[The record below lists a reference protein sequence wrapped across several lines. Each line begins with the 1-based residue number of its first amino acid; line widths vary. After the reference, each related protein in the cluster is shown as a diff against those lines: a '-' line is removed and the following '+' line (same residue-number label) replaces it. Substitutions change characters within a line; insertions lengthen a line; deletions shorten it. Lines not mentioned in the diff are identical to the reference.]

1 MSNSAYNLLKIL
13 KDETPKE
20 DKLSTADLATGT
32 AVAGGKGLLAKKML
46 DKSLEQILGAKRF
59 YHGTSDEAAKSILR
73 EGLDPNKG
81 GNPKGTA
88 SIHGR
93 KSYIIDST
101 GKVHIAT
108 NTLGKFIAK
117 MHAAIAQNASLF
129 SRDKGKGKVIKGY
142 MPFMDFVKNFEKDPD
157 HMPFHAFR
165 STSKVDPSTFVGSGV
180 FDRYKTLFGNS
191 AIKDGPA
198 GLLKYLISHP
208 LRATKGLAFLT
219 GGGLLADSAL
229 DNIKELVD
237 KAKKSASAMGA
248 GSFMPP
254 EPLPNSVKA
263 KQMEQQELAAQ
274 QGEQNAGAGNEQLMQ
289 MQKAQ
294 EDAVNQLQQTQQ
306 QLAQAQ
312 AELQNSQAQAQQQ
325 QQATQMQAQQEI
337 QKAQMDAQYELQ
349 SEKIKNQQKLLSVQ
363 EKYMRSAGKAKPDQ
377 NHILSSQLKRVVRKV
392 NGLKVASAPATPLN
406 PLGGQRDS
414 VTQKRDSDIFA
425 NEKKFQGLPHSSVL
439 PSQRTQEQ
447 WNEISNWKKNR
458 IQTDPRMQQ
467 AKSQVMAAPSK
478 TPGLAEGF
486 GTSLKDYL
494 DNPWKETET
503 FKDNAFGQY
512 DESSPGFFANVRN
525 NFKNNPLGTAG
536 RAATNF
542 FTGYVPNLV
551 GGGVEA
557 AKGVY
562 HGDPTRA
569 LKGVGTAGLGLLE
582 GATTYGTMGTGGALT
597 KMLQAP
603 GRALASGASR
613 VLPAAVAKPF
623 QWGVTKGVANIA
635 TQVPAQMGL
644 YAGAD
649 KLGLGDPNMYNE
661 NNDDVQTE
669 DYQDMNDG
677 YSGGGQ
683 APGGV
688 PFPGGFSA
696 PQPQQRWDAGLS
708 PSERF
713 SVLNKAANI
722 LNRGKGFPV
731 KSSAESD
738 TNQLYK
744 PPVNKEPEYPDIR
757 TFMKNPPPPGEYISS
772 PIPIWQAGFKQQDFN
787 IPKVRNQG
795 YGPLGD
801 FIKQLIFQVGMPM
814 LGMRNPL
821 QPDFSRLYGSL
832 ANNEAYKLK
841 VPQTFNYY

>member
-1 MSNSAYNLLKIL
+1 MRNSAYHFLKQL
-13 KDETPKE
+13 
-20 DKLSTADLATGT
+20 
-32 AVAGGKGLLAKKML
+32 
-46 DKSLEQILGAKRF
+46 
-59 YHGTSDEAAKSILR
+59 
-73 EGLDPNKG
+73 
-81 GNPKGTA
+81 
-88 SIHGR
+88 
-93 KSYIIDST
+93 
-101 GKVHIAT
+101 
-108 NTLGKFIAK
+108 
-117 MHAAIAQNASLF
+117 
-129 SRDKGKGKVIKGY
+129 
-142 MPFMDFVKNFEKDPD
+142 
-157 HMPFHAFR
+157 
-165 STSKVDPSTFVGSGV
+165 
-180 FDRYKTLFGNS
+180 
-191 AIKDGPA
+191 
-198 GLLKYLISHP
+198 
-208 LRATKGLAFLT
+208 
-219 GGGLLADSAL
+219 
-229 DNIKELVD
+229 
-237 KAKKSASAMGA
+237 KSASAMSS

-254 EPLPNSVKA
+254 EPLPNSIKA
-263 KQMEQQELAAQ
+263 KQLEQQELAAQ
-274 QGEQNAGAGNEQLMQ
+274 QGEANAGAGNEQLMQ

-312 AELQNSQAQAQQQ
+312 AELQNSQAQSQQQ
-325 QQATQMQAQQEI
+325 QQAIQMQAQQEI

-425 NEKKFQGLPHSSVL
+425 NEKKFQGLPHASVL

-447 WNEISNWKKNR
+447 WNEISSWKKNR
-458 IQTDPRMQQ
+458 IQTDPGMQQ
-467 AKSQVMAAPSK
+467 AKSQVMAAPVSSSSVVGDL
-478 TPGLAEGF
+478 TDEVG
-486 GTSLKDYL
+486 SYWKDPKAYM
-494 DNPWKETET
+494 
-503 FKDNAFGQY
+503 Q
-512 DESSPGFFANVRN
+512 
-525 NFKNNPLGTAG
+525 KNNPGLNNSELWKYTGGFTTNINSGFSNLARGNVGQGLMDLGSGYAQGIGTIGTGSLLAG
-536 RAATNF
+536 GLARLGAKALPSAAGSLTRFAGAAKNILPKSLQGWGG
-542 FTGYVPNLV
+542 TLGVLGVSALGSDNSEQMNQADYSDAGSY
-551 GGGVEA
+551 GGG
-557 AKGVY
+557 
-562 HGDPTRA
+562 
-569 LKGVGTAGLGLLE
+569 
-582 GATTYGTMGTGGALT
+582 
-597 KMLQAP
+597 
-603 GRALASGASR
+603 
-613 VLPAAVAKPF
+613 
-623 QWGVTKGVANIA
+623 
-635 TQVPAQMGL
+635 
-644 YAGAD
+644 
-649 KLGLGDPNMYNE
+649 
-661 NNDDVQTE
+661 
-669 DYQDMNDG
+669 
-677 YSGGGQ
+677 GGGQ

-787 IPKVRNQG
+787 MPQVKNQG

-832 ANNEAYKLK
+832 TNNEAYKLK